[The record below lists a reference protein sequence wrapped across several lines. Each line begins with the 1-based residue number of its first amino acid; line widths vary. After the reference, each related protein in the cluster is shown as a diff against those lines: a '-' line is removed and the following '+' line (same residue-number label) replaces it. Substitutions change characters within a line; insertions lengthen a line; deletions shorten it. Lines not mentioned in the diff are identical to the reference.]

1 MSLRGAQAVL
11 LLLQPPLTLAWTVAV
26 WWRVAPASYAPILA
40 LAALPVLA
48 VVLEPFAPA
57 PRSPGRV
64 LAAVAELGWSTC
76 CALAVSVAI
85 VRRVGW

>member
-11 LLLQPPLTLAWTVAV
+11 LFLQPPLTLAWTVAV
-26 WWRVAPASYAPILA
+26 WWRAVPPTYAPIVA

-48 VVLEPFAPA
+48 IVLEPFAAA
-57 PRSPGRV
+57 PRSPARV

-76 CALAVSVAI
+76 CALAVSAAI
-85 VRRVGW
+85 LRRAGW